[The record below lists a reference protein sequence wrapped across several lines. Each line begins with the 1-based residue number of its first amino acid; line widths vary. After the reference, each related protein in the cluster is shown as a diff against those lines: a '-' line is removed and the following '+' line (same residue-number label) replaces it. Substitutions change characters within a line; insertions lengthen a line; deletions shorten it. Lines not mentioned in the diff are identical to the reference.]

1 MPGKKQFDS
10 AIGKIGSAVT
20 RRLVEGDEA
29 ATSSWMERVLLGGDD
44 QRNRSK
50 PRSLRRDDHF
60 IVHLMRAY
68 AEVDSSSDTLQVI
81 LTLAQWTPPRKSAV
95 SPEARLRF
103 FVEAYLGEVYIL
115 SLRCD
120 ALLTFIERAYRKDSR
135 AKQVS
140 SACGT
145 LRAQMKAS
153 FKTMLA
159 ARGAHVHEV
168 RHDDFDVSR
177 LGTLK
182 LIASTDPLI
191 ANVHRKAIREVS
203 RKKRQWMRD
212 NNRKVTELLDRFF
225 GVAYPLVFAD
235 DGSPKYPAPTSAGK
249 RIG

>member
-1 MPGKKQFDS
+1 
-10 AIGKIGSAVT
+10 
-20 RRLVEGDEA
+20 
-29 ATSSWMERVLLGGDD
+29 
-44 QRNRSK
+44 
-50 PRSLRRDDHF
+50 
-60 IVHLMRAY
+60 MRAY
-68 AEVDSSSDTLQVI
+68 AEMDSSSDTLQVI
-81 LTLAQWTPPRKSAV
+81 STLARWTPPKKTAV

-140 SACGT
+140 SACAT

-159 ARGAHVHEV
+159 ARGAHVHEF

-182 LIASTDPLI
+182 LIASGDPLI
-191 ANVHRKAIREVS
+191 AHFHRKAIREVS
-203 RKKRQWMRD
+203 RKKRQWLRD
-212 NNRKVTELLDRFF
+212 NNSQVTELLDRFF
-225 GVAYPLVFAD
+225 GAAFSLVFTD
-235 DGSPKYPAPTSAGK
+235 DGSPKYPAPIHAGK
-249 RIG
+249 RRE